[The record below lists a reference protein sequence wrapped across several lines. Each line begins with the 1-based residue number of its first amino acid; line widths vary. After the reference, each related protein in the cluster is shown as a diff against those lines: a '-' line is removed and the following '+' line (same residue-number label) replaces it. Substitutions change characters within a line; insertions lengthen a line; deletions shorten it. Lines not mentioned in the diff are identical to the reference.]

1 MFGEQTSC
9 SSRSGYSSG
18 SVPFSGVCSH
28 LGGPL
33 SRSSDVICG
42 KPGACV
48 VAFDKHAGL
57 IEPDYQFGER
67 RIVFAPLAFA
77 NRQVFSRNNEELIC
91 ASMAG
96 KAEIRKR

>member
-42 KPGACV
+42 KPGGTRRARSW
-48 VAFDKHAGL
+48 FDGL
-57 IEPDYQFGER
+57 ERAQEMAAPDDQALRPDEGAPDARRGE
-67 RIVFAPLAFA
+67 V
-77 NRQVFSRNNEELIC
+77 
-91 ASMAG
+91 
-96 KAEIRKR
+96 